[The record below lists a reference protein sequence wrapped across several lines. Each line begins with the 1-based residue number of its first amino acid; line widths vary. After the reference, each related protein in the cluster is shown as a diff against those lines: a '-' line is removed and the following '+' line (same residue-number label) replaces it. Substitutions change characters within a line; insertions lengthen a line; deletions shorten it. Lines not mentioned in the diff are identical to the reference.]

1 MKKSAVSKIC
11 SSEDL
16 QYRNKKK
23 VIGGMKVSP
32 TVRFLPKGWMVVWFL
47 WMGWYCAGLTECRGD
62 VVVPG
67 LSSKHPLSDSQVGWL
82 LRTELRCSAC
92 HLQPEGDLGLEKSA
106 PDLAGVGGRI
116 APEYLRRFIQSPST
130 VHPGT
135 TMPDMLQS
143 YPTEDRESIA
153 TALTHF
159 LVAQSQETFQ
169 EEPVS
174 GERIEEGSSLFHSVG
189 CVACH
194 APKIALLQE
203 SDEDDDVDEGD
214 GDDEGDGGG
223 EEVRKREHTNT
234 KPTRGIS
241 LEHLPGKYSKS
252 SLSEF
257 LYRPLKVRASGR
269 MPDMKL
275 TPAESEAIASYLIGQ
290 RETAT
295 QSSTAFTIR
304 QELVGRGKKYFEELN
319 CAACHTM
326 PGIAPGKKVAAIQR
340 SSLSRGC
347 VANDSGK
354 GPRFSVDPQQFAAIS
369 ASIPA
374 EGDATP
380 KSEPQTEHDRIA
392 MTLTAFNC
400 IACHVRDSYGGV
412 AEDRNLYFRGTEMN
426 LGDDGRIPPPL
437 TLLGAKLQP
446 AWLQRV
452 LFDGE
457 SVRPY
462 ITTRMPQYGSANL
475 QHFTELVAKTDT
487 LDGVALRTPSPE
499 SRSDEEKALERRLR
513 PAAQELLGD
522 KGLNCI
528 ACHNFNGKPSPLNKG
543 IDLMTTRERLQP
555 AWFDRFLR
563 NPGAY
568 RPRIIM
574 PYSWPD
580 GVAAYKNILDGDTN
594 LQIEAIWYYLSLGT
608 SAADPSG
615 IRRPEMKLSVAE
627 KVRTYRG
634 RSGIAGFRG
643 IAVGFPERLSYSFNA
658 ETGTLTG
665 IWKGD
670 YIRVDRGGQGSGNFN
685 PAANPVTFAQDTSFI
700 EDLDPTAPWPVRP
713 VMTKEAPA
721 NPNPLYPKNLG
732 YQFRGYYLGTSNN
745 PTLMYTSGDIQIE
758 DRSEVIVEDKR
769 MMLQRRI
776 SFQSPSDQSRWF
788 RAMTGDISPV
798 APRMYG
804 GKNILLTVPEAEALL
819 RIDPSIA
826 ESKELLLKLE
836 IPKGSSQIELIYEL
850 Q

>member
-1 MKKSAVSKIC
+1 M
-11 SSEDL
+11 
-16 QYRNKKK
+16 
-23 VIGGMKVSP
+23 
-32 TVRFLPKGWMVVWFL
+32 TVWIMWL
-47 WMGWYCAGLTECRGD
+47 GWYCGGQSECHGE
-62 VVVPG
+62 VIVPG
-67 LSSKHPLSDSQVGWL
+67 LSSKHPLNESQVGWL
-82 LRTELRCSAC
+82 LRSELQCAAC
-92 HLQPEGDLGLEKSA
+92 HIQPGGDLGLEKKA
-106 PDLAGVGGRI
+106 PDLASVGARI
-116 APEYLRRFIQSPST
+116 DPEYLTRFLQSPST

-135 TMPDMLQS
+135 AMPDMLLS
-143 YPTEDRESIA
+143 HSPEDRAAIA

-159 LVAQSQETFQ
+159 LVSQSQEHFHDD
-169 EEPVS
+169 PVS
-174 GERIEEGSSLFHSVG
+174 GERIEEGGSLFHSVG

-194 APKIALLQE
+194 EPKIKLVQE
-203 SDEDDDVDEGD
+203 FEEGEDEEHD
-214 GDDEGDGGG
+214 
-223 EEVRKREHTNT
+223 EVRKREHSNTN
-234 KPTRGIS
+234 PTRGLS
-241 LEHLPGKYSKS
+241 LEHLPGKYSKK
-252 SLSEF
+252 SLSDF
-257 LYRPLKVRASGR
+257 LYRPLKVRSSGR

-275 TPAESEAIASYLIGQ
+275 TPSESDAIASYLVGQ
-290 RETAT
+290 SIPAYQGRKALTP
-295 QSSTAFTIR
+295 R
-304 QELVGRGKKYFEELN
+304 QELVERGKKYFEELN
-319 CAACHTM
+319 CAACHAL
-326 PGIAPGKKVAAIQR
+326 PGTTPGEKRGAIDR
-340 SSLSRGC
+340 SKLAQGCLS
-347 VANDSGK
+347 DQPGK
-354 GPRFSVDPQQFAAIS
+354 GPRFSLDQKQLAAIFASFSS
-369 ASIPA
+369 AA
-374 EGDATP
+374 DP
-380 KSEPQTEHDRIA
+380 KPHQELQKEYDQIEL
-392 MTLTAFNC
+392 TLTAFNC

-412 AEDRNLYFRGTEMN
+412 PKDRDLYFRGTEMN

-462 ITTRMPQYGSANL
+462 ITTRMPQYGNANL

-487 LDGVALRTPSPE
+487 LDGVELRTPSPE

-615 IRRPEMKLSVAE
+615 IRRPETKLSVSGT
-627 KVRTYRG
+627 VRTYRG

-643 IAVGFPERLSYSFNA
+643 IAVGFPERINYSFNA

-685 PAANPVTFAQDTSFI
+685 PASSPVTFAQDTSFI
-700 EDLDPTAPWPVRP
+700 SDWDSTAPWPARP

-732 YQFRGYYLGTSNN
+732 YQFRGYYLGASNN
-745 PTLMYTSGDIQIE
+745 PTFMYSSADVQIE
-758 DRSEVIVEDKR
+758 DRSKVIEEGNR
-769 MMLQRRI
+769 LMLQRTI
-776 SFQSPSDQSRWF
+776 AFQSPSDQFRWF
-788 RAMTGDISPV
+788 RAMTGEITES
-798 APRMYG
+798 APNVYA
-804 GKNILLTVPEAEALL
+804 GKNLTLTVPKVEVLL
-819 RIDPSIA
+819 REDPSVV
-826 ESKELLLKLE
+826 ESKELLLRLE
-836 IPKGSSQIELIYEL
+836 IPQGSSQIELTYEL

>member
-1 MKKSAVSKIC
+1 M
-11 SSEDL
+11 
-16 QYRNKKK
+16 
-23 VIGGMKVSP
+23 
-32 TVRFLPKGWMVVWFL
+32 TVWIL
-47 WMGWYCAGLTECRGD
+47 WVGWYIGGLTECRGE
-62 VVVPG
+62 VIVPG
-67 LSSKHPLSDSQVGWL
+67 LSSKHPLNDSQVGWL
-82 LRTELRCSAC
+82 LRSELQCAAC
-92 HLQPEGDLGLEKSA
+92 HLQPERDFELKNSA
-106 PDLAGVGGRI
+106 PDLESVGARI
-116 APEYLRRFIQSPST
+116 APDYLMRFLQSPST

-135 TMPDMLQS
+135 TMPDMLLS
-143 YPTEDRESIA
+143 YSPEDRTTIA

-159 LVAQSQETFQ
+159 LVSQAQEVFH

-194 APKIALLQE
+194 EPKIKLVQE
-203 SDEDDDVDEGD
+203 FDEEDE
-214 GDDEGDGGG
+214 EL
-223 EEVRKREHTNT
+223 EKVRKRELTNT
-234 KPTRGIS
+234 VPTRGLS
-241 LEHLPGKYSKS
+241 LEHLPGKYSKG

-257 LYRPLKVRASGR
+257 LYRPLKVRSSGR

-275 TPAESEAIASYLIGQ
+275 TRSESDAIASYLVGQ
-290 RETAT
+290 SAPASQGRKAL
-295 QSSTAFTIR
+295 TIQ
-304 QELVGRGKKYFEELN
+304 QELVERGKKYFEELN
-319 CAACHTM
+319 CAACHAL
-326 PGIAPGKKVAAIQR
+326 PGTAPGEKRAAIER
-340 SSLSRGC
+340 SKLSQGC
-347 VANDSGK
+347 VSDQPGK
-354 GPRFSVDPQQFAAIS
+354 GPRFSVDQKQFAAIL
-369 ASIPA
+369 ASFS
-374 EGDATP
+374 EESDP
-380 KSEPQTEHDRIA
+380 KPQKELQKEHDQIA
-392 MTLTAFNC
+392 LTLTTYNC

-412 AEDRNLYFRGTEMN
+412 SKDRDLYFRGTEMN

-446 AWLQRV
+446 AWLKRV

-462 ITTRMPQYGSANL
+462 ITTRMPQYGDANL

-487 LDGVALRTPSPE
+487 LDRVELRTPSPE
-499 SRSDEEKALERRLR
+499 SRSDEERAIERRLR

-580 GVAAYKNILDGDTN
+580 GIAAYKNILDGDTD

-643 IAVGFPERLSYSFNA
+643 IAVGFPERLSYCFNA

-700 EDLDPTAPWPVRP
+700 SDLDPTAPWPVRP

-732 YQFRGYYLGTSNN
+732 YQFRGYFLGASNN
-745 PTLMYTSGDIQIE
+745 PTFMYSSGDVQIE
-758 DRSEVIVEDKR
+758 DRSEVIVVDNR
-769 MMLQRRI
+769 MTLQRRI
-776 SFQSPSDQSRWF
+776 SFQSPSEQSRWF
-788 RAMTGDISPV
+788 RALTGDVSQG
-798 APRMYG
+798 APRVYG
-804 GKNILLTVPEAEALL
+804 SKNILLTVPEVHALL
-819 RIDPSIA
+819 RVDPSVA

>member
-1 MKKSAVSKIC
+1 M
-11 SSEDL
+11 
-16 QYRNKKK
+16 
-23 VIGGMKVSP
+23 
-32 TVRFLPKGWMVVWFL
+32 TVWIMWL
-47 WMGWYCAGLTECRGD
+47 GWYSGGQTECRGE
-62 VVVPG
+62 VIVPG
-67 LSSKHPLSDSQVGWL
+67 LSSKHPLNASQVGWL
-82 LRTELRCSAC
+82 LRSELQCAACHGKAKTELEQA
-92 HLQPEGDLGLEKSA
+92 EGDFGLEKTA
-106 PDLAGVGGRI
+106 PDLSSVGARI
-116 APEYLRRFIQSPST
+116 APDYLMRFLQSPST

-135 TMPDMLQS
+135 TMPDMLLS
-143 YPTEDRESIA
+143 RSPEDRTTIA

-159 LVAQSQETFQ
+159 LVSQSQERFHDDS
-169 EEPVS
+169 VS
-174 GERIEEGSSLFHSVG
+174 RERIEEGGSLFHSVG

-194 APKIALLQE
+194 EPKIKLVQE
-203 SDEDDDVDEGD
+203 FEGEDEEL
-214 GDDEGDGGG
+214 
-223 EEVRKREHTNT
+223 EEVRKREPSNT
-234 KPTRGIS
+234 EPTRGLS
-241 LEHLPGKYSKS
+241 LEHLPGKYSKG

-257 LYRPLKVRASGR
+257 LYRPLNVRSSGR

-275 TPAESEAIASYLIGQ
+275 TPSESDAIASYLVGQ
-290 RETAT
+290 SAPDSQARKAL
-295 QSSTAFTIR
+295 TI
-304 QELVGRGKKYFEELN
+304 QPELVERGKKYFEELN
-319 CAACHTM
+319 CTACHAL
-326 PGIAPGKKVAAIQR
+326 PGTVPGEKRAAIDH
-340 SSLSRGC
+340 SKLSQGC
-347 VANDSGK
+347 VSDKPGK
-354 GPRFSVDPQQFAAIS
+354 GPRFSLDQKQLAAIF
-369 ASIPA
+369 ASFRT
-374 EGDATP
+374 ESDP
-380 KSEPQTEHDRIA
+380 KPTKELLKEHDQIA
-392 MTLTAFNC
+392 LTLTAFNC

-412 AEDRNLYFRGTEMN
+412 SKDRDLYFRGTEMN

-462 ITTRMPQYGSANL
+462 ITTRMPQYGNTNL
-475 QHFTELVAKTDT
+475 QHFTDLVAKTDT
-487 LDGVALRTPSPE
+487 LDGVELRTPSPE

-563 NPGAY
+563 NPGGY

-615 IRRPEMKLSVAE
+615 IRRPETKLSVSDS
-627 KVRTYRG
+627 VRTYRG
-634 RSGIAGFRG
+634 RSGVAGFRG
-643 IAVGFPERLSYSFNA
+643 IAVGYPERINYSFNA

-685 PAANPVTFAQDTSFI
+685 PASSPVTFAQDTSFI
-700 EDLDPTAPWPVRP
+700 ADWDSTAPWPVRP

-732 YQFRGYYLGTSNN
+732 YQFRGYYFGASNN
-745 PTLMYTSGDIQIE
+745 PTFMYSSAEIQIE
-758 DRSEVIVEDKR
+758 DRSKVIDEGHR
-769 MMLQRRI
+769 LMLQRTI
-776 SFQSPSDQSRWF
+776 AFQSSSDQSRWF
-788 RAMTGDISPV
+788 RAMTGDITES
-798 APRMYG
+798 APNVYT
-804 GKNILLTVPEAEALL
+804 GKNITLTVPKVKVLL
-819 RIDPSIA
+819 REDPSDVD
-826 ESKELLLKLE
+826 SKELLLKLE
-836 IPKGSSQIELIYEL
+836 IPKGSSQIELTYEL

>member
-1 MKKSAVSKIC
+1 MIVVRTI
-11 SSEDL
+11 
-16 QYRNKKK
+16 
-23 VIGGMKVSP
+23 
-32 TVRFLPKGWMVVWFL
+32 RFLSKVLLVAWVL
-47 WMGWYCAGLTECRGD
+47 WGPWCRDRMAESRGEI
-62 VVVPG
+62 VVPG
-67 LSSKHPLSDSQVGWL
+67 LSSRHPLNESLVGVL
-82 LRTELRCSAC
+82 LRTELRCAAC
-92 HLQPEGDLGLEKSA
+92 HLQADGNVGLEKSA

-116 APEYLRRFIQSPST
+116 APEYLQRFIQSPGD

-135 TMPDMLQS
+135 TMPDMLVS
-143 YPTEDRESIA
+143 RSPKEREEIA
-153 TALTHF
+153 TALTQF
-159 LVAQSQETFQ
+159 LVAQSQEKFQ

-174 GERIEEGSSLFHSVG
+174 AERIDEGSSLFHSVG

-194 APKIALLQE
+194 EPKIALLQ
-203 SDEDDDVDEGD
+203 DVGEDDD
-214 GDDEGDGGG
+214 
-223 EEVRKREHTNT
+223 EEEAVQKTDRVVAE
-234 KPTRGIS
+234 PTRGFS
-241 LEHLPGKYSKS
+241 LAHLPSKYSKG
-252 SLSEF
+252 SLSAF

-275 TPAESEAIASYLIGQ
+275 TPSEAEAIASYLIGE
-290 RETAT
+290 R
-295 QSSTAFTIR
+295 STPTLGRAELALQ
-304 QELVGRGKKYFEELN
+304 QELVERGRKYFEELN
-319 CAACHTM
+319 CAACHEL
-326 PGIAPGKKVAAIQR
+326 PGIIPREKVAAIHR
-340 SSLSRGC
+340 SNLSRGC
-347 VANDSGK
+347 ISEEPGK
-354 GPRFSVDPQQFAAIS
+354 GPHFSVDQKQLEAIL
-369 ASIPA
+369 ASLPS
-374 EGDATP
+374 ERDVNQ
-380 KSEPQTEHDRIA
+380 KSEPANDHDQIA

-412 AEDRNLYFRGTEMN
+412 PEDRNLYFRGTEMN

-446 AWLQRV
+446 AWLKRV

-462 ITTRMPQYGSANL
+462 ITTRMPQYGNANL
-475 QHFTELVAKTDT
+475 QHFTELVARTDT
-487 LDGVALRTPSPE
+487 LEGVELRTPSPE
-499 SRSDEEKALERRLR
+499 GQSEDERALERRLR

-580 GVAAYKNILDGDTN
+580 GVAAYKNILDGDTD

-615 IRRPEMKLSVAE
+615 IRRPEMKLSVE
-627 KVRTYRG
+627 DSVRTYRG

-643 IAVGFPERLSYSFNA
+643 IAVGFPERLNYSFNA

-685 PAANPVTFAQDTSFI
+685 PAANPVTLAQDTSFI
-700 EDLDPTAPWPVRP
+700 ADLDPEAPWPIRP

-732 YQFRGYYLGTSNN
+732 YQFRGYYLSASRN
-745 PTLMYTSGDIQIE
+745 PTFMYSSGDIQIE
-758 DRSEVIVEDKR
+758 DRSEVVIEENR
-769 MMLQRRI
+769 MMLQRRVA
-776 SFQSPSDQSRWF
+776 FESPSDQTRWF
-788 RAMTGDISPV
+788 RALTGDI
-798 APRMYG
+798 APG
-804 GKNILLTVPEAEALL
+804 TPQVFLNKNITLTVPEVQTLL
-819 RIDPSIA
+819 RVDPSIA

-836 IPKGSSQIELIYEL
+836 IPQGTSHIELTYEL

>member
-1 MKKSAVSKIC
+1 MKVVPAMRFVSKGLLIASALWSLGC
-11 SSEDL
+11 C
-16 QYRNKKK
+16 
-23 VIGGMKVSP
+23 
-32 TVRFLPKGWMVVWFL
+32 GWM
-47 WMGWYCAGLTECRGD
+47 AECHGD
-62 VVVPG
+62 ILVPG
-67 LSSKHPLSDSQVGWL
+67 LSSRHPLKESQIGAL
-82 LRTELRCSAC
+82 LRSELRCAAC
-92 HLQPEGDLGLEKSA
+92 HLQGDGEKDGEGGRVLEKSA

-116 APEYLRRFIQSPST
+116 APEYLKRFLQSPSA

-135 TMPDMLQS
+135 TMPDMLVS
-143 YPTEDRESIA
+143 RSPADREAIA

-159 LVAQSQETFQ
+159 LVAQSQEMFQ
-169 EEPVS
+169 AEPVS
-174 GERIEEGSSLFHSVG
+174 SERIEEGSSLFHSVG

-194 APKIALLQE
+194 EPKIALVQE
-203 SDEDDDVDEGD
+203 VDEDDDEQ
-214 GDDEGDGGG
+214 
-223 EEVRKREHTNT
+223 VRKRDQSVAG
-234 KPTRGIS
+234 PTRGIS
-241 LEHLPGKYSKS
+241 LEHLPGKYSKG
-252 SLSEF
+252 SLSAF

-275 TPAESEAIASYLIGQ
+275 TPAESEAIASYLIHQGDV
-290 RETAT
+290 AT
-295 QSSTAFTIR
+295 QGRIALTVQ
-304 QELVGRGKKYFEELN
+304 QELVESGKKYFEELN
-319 CAACHTM
+319 CAACHEL
-326 PGIAPGKKVAAIQR
+326 PGIAPGKKVAAIQQ
-340 SSLSRGC
+340 SALVQGC
-347 VANDSGK
+347 VSNEPGK
-354 GPRFSVDPQQFAAIS
+354 GPRFSVDQKQFAAIR
-369 ASIPA
+369 ASLPA
-374 EGDATP
+374 EGDVNP
-380 KSEPQTEHDRIA
+380 KMELQNELDQIA

-412 AEDRNLYFRGTEMN
+412 PEDRNMYFRGTEMN

-446 AWLQRV
+446 AWLKRV

-462 ITTRMPQYGSANL
+462 ITTRMPQYGSENL
-475 QHFTELVAKTDT
+475 HHFTELVAQTDT
-487 LDGVALRTPSPE
+487 LDGVELRTPSPE

-580 GVAAYKNILDGDTN
+580 GVAAYKNILDGDTE

-615 IRRPEMKLSVAE
+615 IRRPEMKLSVADM
-627 KVRTYRG
+627 VRTYRG
-634 RSGIAGFRG
+634 RSGISGFRG
-643 IAVGFPERLSYSFNA
+643 IAVGFPQRLNYSFNA

-700 EDLDPTAPWPVRP
+700 ADLDPTAPWPLRP

-732 YQFRGYYLGTSNN
+732 YQFRGYYLGELNN
-745 PTLMYTSGDIQIE
+745 PTFMYSSGEIQIE
-758 DRSEVIVEDKR
+758 DRSEVIVEDNR
-769 MMLQRRI
+769 IMLQRRI
-776 SFQSPSDQSRWF
+776 AFQSPSDQSRWF
-788 RAMTGDISPV
+788 RALTGDIAQG
-798 APRMYG
+798 APQVYV
-804 GKNILLTVPEAEALL
+804 GKNMSLTVPVVQALL
-819 RIDPSIA
+819 RVDPSVA

-836 IPKGSSQIELIYEL
+836 IPQGSSQIELIYEL